1 MVADGTRDEESG
13 YSLML
18 ATASYDHTVKLWNAT
33 TGECIRTFNM
43 HTEPVYSVAFSP
55 DGKHVASGSFDKRV
69 RVWEIAT
76 GLLEKTYRGE
86 GGVFEVCWNQEG
98 TKIAACFSNNTIAV
112 LDF

>member
-13 YSLML
+13 YSFDVGDGVD
-18 ATASYDHTVKLWNAT
+18 DHTVKLWNAT

-76 GLLEKTYRGE
+76 GLLEKDVPRGE
-86 GGVFEVCWNQEG
+86 GGSWCVG
-98 TKIAACFSNNTIAV
+98 TRKGRRLQRALATTQ
-112 LDF
+112 